1 MTAVH
6 DMCPPALIVLMALA
20 AVCAGATAESPQ
32 GAAPV
37 KARRH
42 IDHERPLIVLYMA
55 AGSGTMVE
63 RHWAAIPDAPKTRC
77 WAGKPRIECDGAVYH
92 VMSRGDR
99 GGKI

>member
-1 MTAVH
+1 
-6 DMCPPALIVLMALA
+6 MCWTVLIVLTVIA
-20 AVCAGATAESPQ
+20 AACAGMAPESPQ
-32 GAAPV
+32 RTASV
-37 KARRH
+37 KVRRP